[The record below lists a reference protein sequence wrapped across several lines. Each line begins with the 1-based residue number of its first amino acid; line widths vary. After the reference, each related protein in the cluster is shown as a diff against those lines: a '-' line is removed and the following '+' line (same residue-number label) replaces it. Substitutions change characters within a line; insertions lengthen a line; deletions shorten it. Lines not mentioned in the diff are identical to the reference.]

1 MTFSS
6 GTVKGATAIIAL
18 RCGKLSGRFQDSGN
32 AAQSASR
39 WLHDFPKSDVR
50 PASDPV
56 QVDRSDKTRTPA
68 EAGSSSLVAPV
79 HLNRIRCGAHIRFRE
94 VMQPP
99 ACALSGVPRILEAS
113 AELAAAQGDDGGGA
127 LDCP

>member
-1 MTFSS
+1 MTFSL

-32 AAQSASR
+32 AAQSESR

-56 QVDRSDKTRTPA
+56 QVDRSDKTRTPGLRGTGLGNPLGRKA
-68 EAGSSSLVAPV
+68 PFQHGWPARVPIRTALQIADNVAPINHV
-79 HLNRIRCGAHIRFRE
+79 SN
-94 VMQPP
+94 
-99 ACALSGVPRILEAS
+99 VPKPLLKDAT
-113 AELAAAQGDDGGGA
+113 
-127 LDCP
+127 